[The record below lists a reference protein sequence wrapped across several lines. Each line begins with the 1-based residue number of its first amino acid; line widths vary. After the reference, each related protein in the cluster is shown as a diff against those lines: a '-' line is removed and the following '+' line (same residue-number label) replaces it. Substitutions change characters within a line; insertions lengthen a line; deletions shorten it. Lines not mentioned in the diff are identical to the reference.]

1 EARDR
6 RPGGGFRLRRSG
18 AHANGTRGGGR
29 RYTPSL
35 VNKRSAGGWV
45 VRARCGG
52 VVGRGAGERA
62 DPGGPGG
69 QGDRGGIPQPSDFG
83 DGSRAQAA
91 YFSGGGHGN
100 AAGRAGPRRRAESGG
115 GDGSSGEPG

>member
-1 EARDR
+1 
-6 RPGGGFRLRRSG
+6 
-18 AHANGTRGGGR
+18 
-29 RYTPSL
+29 
-35 VNKRSAGGWV
+35 GGWV

-115 GDGSSGEPG
+115 GDGSSGEPAAALSGFARRSVSDFIGAHSA